1 MTHETVPEILRT
13 HMSSAVLH
21 LKVRDGNYYSDRCNE
36 DLSCYH
42 ISHDND
48 KDCYHIS
55 CNDSF
60 DYDNDNDDGRDDD
73 DVLYCTVLYCTV
85 LYCTVLYCTV
95 LQFKLRYC

>member
-55 CNDSF
+55 CNDSY
-60 DYDNDNDDGRDDD
+60 DYDRRDDDNDDDYDDD
-73 DVLYCTVLYCTV
+73 DDDYDDVLHCTVLYCI
-85 LYCTVLYCTV
+85 V